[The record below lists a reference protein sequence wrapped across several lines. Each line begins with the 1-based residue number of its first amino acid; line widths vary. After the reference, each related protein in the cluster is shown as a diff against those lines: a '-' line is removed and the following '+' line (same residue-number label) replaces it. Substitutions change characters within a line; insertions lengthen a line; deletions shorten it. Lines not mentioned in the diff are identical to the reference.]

1 MTTRQESPSDADIV
15 RFLRFAHPKGGS
27 AFADGET
34 WESRDGEWRRA
45 REWRAS
51 DAARRDQEKHLR
63 EVEAV
68 SRHILADG
76 KRAERIYDATPSWD
90 DLKAEIP
97 GLNVIEHPDGS
108 KSAHFRD
115 TTLDLRQ
122 KKRLGEMF
130 GEARELEIEKSEDVS
145 SRVETVTVGKGRRK
159 KKVPVFSA
167 EKADREARAS

>member
-1 MTTRQESPSDADIV
+1 MQTKSPSAAERWLNLVDPHHRTWHV
-15 RFLRFAHPKGGS
+15 Y
-27 AFADGET
+27 DGCR
-34 WESRDGEWRRA
+34 WEWEGDGWVNVT
-45 REWRAS
+45 
-51 DAARRDQEKHLR
+51 ARRMAQAEAAEKHDAMQTAHVLT
-63 EVEAV
+63 
-68 SRHILADG
+68 DG

-108 KSAHFRD
+108 KSADFRD